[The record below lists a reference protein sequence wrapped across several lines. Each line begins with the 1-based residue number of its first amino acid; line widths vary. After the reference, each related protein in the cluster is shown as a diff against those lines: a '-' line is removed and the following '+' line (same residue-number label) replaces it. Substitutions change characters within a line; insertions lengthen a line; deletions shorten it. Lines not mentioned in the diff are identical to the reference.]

1 MQTVYKR
8 GAGLDVHKK
17 TVVACRRRLNA
28 DGAWELEVKTFDTM
42 TADLLLLLDWLLA
55 WEVEVVVMEST
66 GDYWKP
72 VFNLLEGNLQ
82 VWLVN
87 AQHVKQV
94 PGRKTDVKDAEWLAE
109 LLSYGLLK
117 PSFIPEKPQRDLR
130 DLTRYRVT
138 LVQERARVVNRVQKL
153 LENANIKLAS
163 VATDVFGVSGRLM
176 LAALVEGK
184 QNEAEMAALAKGRL
198 RNKLPELEK
207 ALTGIVREHHRFLL
221 AQQLA
226 HIDFLDEQI
235 DELGQ
240 EIVRRVATMSR
251 PPHPLAGMPESSA
264 SRGNLATADETGLS
278 WTQATELLDTI
289 PGIDQR
295 AAEGILAEIGL
306 DMNRFTTA
314 NHLTAWAG
322 LAPGN
327 NQSGGKRYSGRTR
340 KGNQTLR
347 TLMVQVAHAA
357 SRKKGSYLSA
367 LYGRLAARRGKKRAI
382 IAVARSVLVSIF
394 HMLQR
399 IEVYQDLGADYFTQR
414 RKEAKVDYL
423 LRQLEKLGVSIQ
435 IESAQFQMSPG

>member
-1 MQTVYKR
+1 MRTVYKR
-8 GAGLDVHKK
+8 CAGLDVHKK
-17 TVVACRRRLNA
+17 TVVACRRRLNG
-28 DGAWELEVKTFDTM
+28 DGAWESEVKTFGTM
-42 TADLLLLLDWLLA
+42 TADLLLLLDWLLEWA
-55 WEVEVVVMEST
+55 VEVVVMEST

-72 VFNLLEGNLQ
+72 VFNLLEGNLE

-138 LVQERARVVNRVQKL
+138 LVQERARVINRVQKL

-184 QNEAEMAALAKGRL
+184 QNEAEMATLAKGRL

-235 DELGQ
+235 DEIGQ
-240 EIVRRVATMSR
+240 EIARRVETMSQ
-251 PPHPLAGMPESSA
+251 PPDSSTGTPDSSA
-264 SRGNLATADETGLS
+264 NKRETAEATRLT
-278 WTQATELLDTI
+278 WIQATQLLDTV

-327 NQSGGKRYSGRTR
+327 NQSGGKRYSGRIR
-340 KGNQTLR
+340 KGNQALR

-357 SRKKGSYLSA
+357 SRKKGSYLAA

-382 IAVARSVLVSIF
+382 IAVARSILVSIF

-399 IEVYQDLGADYFTQR
+399 IEPYQDLGADYFTQR
-414 RKEAKVDYL
+414 RKEAKMDYL

-435 IESAQFQMSPG
+435 IESAQIQMSPG